1 MKIVLAGG
9 KISCNQC
16 TAKSKRS
23 GVQCRAP
30 ALKTSK
36 AQKCRVHGGKSTG
49 PKTQDGIQRIRKA
62 NMTHGNQTKQAKEIR
77 VKALINLAHL
87 QDVMALLD
95 MRVGSKTPGPKPR
108 GYKKIETIEAAND
121 WLKTEK

>member
-1 MKIVLAGG
+1 MLITAGG
-9 KISCNQC
+9 RIVCLRC
-16 TAKSKRS
+16 TAMSKRT
-23 GVQCRAP
+23 GIQCGAP
-30 ALKTSK
+30 ALRMSK

-49 PKTQDGIQRIRKA
+49 PKTQDGIQRIREA
-62 NMTHGNQTKQAKEIR
+62 NTTHGNETKQAREIR

-108 GYKKIETIEAAND
+108 GYKKIETIEAANE